1 MYENMRFKMNEIM
14 TLAKFTMMNG
24 LFLFVADW
32 AGEACTSANQILS
45 ASASKH
51 AVPFTVV
58 NEDSDSANL
67 FDSMR
72 IEVVPSVVAVKGG
85 KEVGRVEGVD
95 SKGIISSVDKYVNF
109 KEDEPE
115 AKVESIN
122 TKPATNDV
130 LSTATNINAYSNE
143 QIVALVNRHKMML
156 FIKGTPERPQC
167 GFTGQ
172 LLCLLSDNGLT
183 AQNGHFS
190 TFNILDDA
198 ALRAALKEWAQWPTY
213 PQIYWKGEL
222 LGGLDI
228 LKEMFA
234 TGQMDAILEEL
245 KQGN

>member
-1 MYENMRFKMNEIM
+1 M
-14 TLAKFTMMNG
+14 TPLYHCKQMMNG

-95 SKGIISSVDKYVNF
+95 SKGIISLVDKYVNF
-109 KEDEPE
+109 KEAEAE

-122 TKPATNDV
+122 IKPATNDA
-130 LSTATNINAYSNE
+130 LSTTTNINAYSNE
-143 QIVALVNRHKMML
+143 QIVALVNRHKLML

-172 LLCLLSDNGLT
+172 LLRLLSDNGLT

>member
-1 MYENMRFKMNEIM
+1 
-14 TLAKFTMMNG
+14 MMDG

-45 ASASKH
+45 ASTSKH

-95 SKGIISSVDKYVNF
+95 SKGIISLVDKYVNF
-109 KEDEPE
+109 KEAESE
-115 AKVESIN
+115 AKVENIN
-122 TKPATNDV
+122 IKPATNDV
-130 LSTATNINAYSNE
+130 PSTTSNTATNINAYSNE

-172 LLCLLSDNGLT
+172 LLRLLSDNGLT

>member
-1 MYENMRFKMNEIM
+1 
-14 TLAKFTMMNG
+14 MMNG

-95 SKGIISSVDKYVNF
+95 SKGIISLVDKYVNF
-109 KEDEPE
+109 KEAEAE

-122 TKPATNDV
+122 TKSATNDV
-130 LSTATNINAYSNE
+130 LSTNTNINAYSNE
-143 QIVALVNRHKMML
+143 QIVALVNRHKLML

-172 LLCLLSDNGLT
+172 LLRLLSDNGLT

>member
-1 MYENMRFKMNEIM
+1 
-14 TLAKFTMMNG
+14 MMDG

-45 ASASKH
+45 ASTSKH

-85 KEVGRVEGVD
+85 MEVGRVEGVD
-95 SKGIISSVDKYVNF
+95 SKGIISLVDKYVNF
-109 KEDEPE
+109 KEAESE
-115 AKVESIN
+115 AKVENIN
-122 TKPATNDV
+122 IKPATNDV
-130 LSTATNINAYSNE
+130 PSTTSNTATNINAYSNE
-143 QIVALVNRHKMML
+143 QIVALVNRHKLML

-172 LLCLLSDNGLT
+172 LLRLLSDNGLT

-198 ALRAALKEWAQWPTY
+198 ALRDALKEWAQWPTY